1 MRINVAVPE
10 KNVSAPI
17 LNAMLEATTR
27 VDQALIKE
35 GSVPT
40 FREAVDR
47 VRWAPEPPGDEHF
60 DHAALVLQRGK
71 GDCDDMAPWHAASL
85 RMTGE
90 DRGAKAIV
98 RKSGPSRWHAVVQRS
113 DGSIDDPSREAG
125 MGQRNHGVSGAGL
138 AVMGASSVVGAYDAT
153 RPLLAMR
160 SVRDAQ
166 GKIESWQARA
176 DLPWRWQPG
185 ESATD
190 IAMAALH
197 ASPVSSQSIVG
208 ALRGGVT
215 LGEHSRLV
223 DDGTLDHASALA
235 DACEGA
241 DWHELADVYGDD
253 IADAAMQSVG
263 SLFGGFK
270 KVFRKVANNPLVNP
284 LKLAERLPGP
294 FGGLARMAN
303 PAAILNP
310 GSLLR
315 EASTNPLFK
324 TGLSFIPGVGPIA
337 SQALTMAA
345 PALQQMLAR
354 GGHVNPQGQ
363 PFGGLL
369 QQFAP
374 QGFPQQ
380 FAQQFAPQMPFG
392 GSGFSGF
399 PGFPGF

>member
-17 LNAMLEATTR
+17 LDAMLEATTR

-98 RKSGPSRWHAVVQRS
+98 KKSGPNRWHAVVQRS

-125 MGQRNHGVSGAGL
+125 MGQRGAQGVSGAGL
-138 AVMGASSVVGAYDAT
+138 AVMGVSSVVGAYDVT
-153 RPLLAMR
+153 RPLLALR
-160 SVRDAQ
+160 PSRDAQ

-197 ASPVSSQSIVG
+197 ASPVSSQSIAG

-215 LGEHSRLV
+215 LGLHSKLV
-223 DDGTLDHASALA
+223 DDGTLDHAEAVA
-235 DACEGA
+235 EACDGA
-241 DWHELADVYGDD
+241 DWHDLESVYGED
-253 IADAAMQSVG
+253 IADAAMQSIG

-284 LKLAERLPGP
+284 LKLAEKLPGP

-310 GSLLR
+310 GAMLR
-315 EASTNPLFK
+315 EASSNPLFK
-324 TGLSFIPGVGPIA
+324 TGLSFIPGVGPVA

-369 QQFAP
+369 QQYAP
-374 QGFPQQ
+374 QFQQ
-380 FAQQFAPQMPFG
+380 YAPQPFG
-392 GSGFSGF
+392 GSGYGGF
-399 PGFPGF
+399 PGFPGY